1 LGAVVSLSGGYDFSK
16 SKKGC
21 KSLGFL
27 FSLKREVERKKVSF
41 LLVCSISQ
49 GMPAHGILPKFTVY
63 AKFWI
68 FWGAHKPFSI
78 GHIIIVNLLLG

>member
-1 LGAVVSLSGGYDFSK
+1 MGAVVSLSGGYDFSK

-27 FSLKREVERKKVSF
+27 FSLKREVGRKKVSF
-41 LLVCSISQ
+41 LLVCSVSQ

-63 AKFWI
+63 ARFWI
-68 FWGAHKPFSI
+68 FFGVHNHFLSVI
-78 GHIIIVNLLLG
+78 

>member
-1 LGAVVSLSGGYDFSK
+1 MGAVVSLSGGYDFSK

-41 LLVCSISQ
+41 LLVCSVSQ
-49 GMPAHGILPKFTVY
+49 GMPTHGILPKFTVY

>member
-1 LGAVVSLSGGYDFSK
+1 MGAVVSLSGGYDFSK

-41 LLVCSISQ
+41 LLVCSVSQ